1 MLVYARRKLF
11 ISIKVVM
18 KMKCHT
24 TNQLF
29 RFWLTPKSSGRF
41 CWKQQHNSSKLKWKY
56 RSRFVTH
63 RRDQTIIT
71 KYAEINIK
79 LGFEIYFN
87 SQITN
92 FHANER
98 AFMVLRL
105 KQSCWTQVRR
115 VQKIYQLTRCSRAS
129 CRNPYNFSSSKSF
142 YKSHKKN
149 ILYAMPRKTNQ
160 RNSIVSVHLKPLT
173 W

>member
-1 MLVYARRKLF
+1 
-11 ISIKVVM
+11 
-18 KMKCHT
+18 MKCHT

-41 CWKQQHNSSKLKWKY
+41 CWKQQHNSSKVEISIQVRDSSK
-56 RSRFVTH
+56 RSDNYYKV
-63 RRDQTIIT
+63 RRDKHKIGLWNIFYLANKKKIGLT
-71 KYAEINIK
+71 AE
-79 LGFEIYFN
+79 YP
-87 SQITN
+87 STTN

-105 KQSCWTQVRR
+105 KQPCWTQVRR

-129 CRNPYNFSSSKSF
+129 CRIPYNFSSSKSF

-160 RNSIVSVHLKPLT
+160 RNGIVSVHLKPLT
-173 W
+173 